1 MIQPI
6 KYLFNT
12 VLIVVCT
19 QFAFADAENGN
30 GKQPYISFEDAQAA
44 LPEKEIYKP
53 QEPVFTRSAPN
64 WEDTPGAYEFT
75 ASLTTVVLDDGAA
88 LGDEGDIFVIDSRE
102 SDNIVN
108 SLMV

>member
-1 MIQPI
+1 M
-6 KYLFNT
+6 KTMTYLLNLT
-12 VLIVVCT
+12 LLVVCS
-19 QFAFADAENGN
+19 QFVFADDANTD
-30 GKQPYISFEDAQAA
+30 GKQMYISFEDAQAA

-102 SDNIVN
+102 SDNLVD